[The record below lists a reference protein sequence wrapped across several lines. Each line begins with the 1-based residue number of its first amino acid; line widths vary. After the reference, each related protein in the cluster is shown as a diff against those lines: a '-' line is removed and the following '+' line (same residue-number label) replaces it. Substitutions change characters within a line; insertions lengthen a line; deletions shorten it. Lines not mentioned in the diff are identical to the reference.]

1 VELEI
6 IISILTLVLLEAV
19 LGIDN
24 VIFISI
30 LASKLPSEQQRRARR
45 IGLILAGIMRL
56 ALLGIITLIMQLK
69 EPLVTLL
76 NKEFT
81 GKDLIL
87 IAGGLF
93 LLYNSVAEIYHKTE
107 GEAGDVSSKL
117 KMAGFSAVVVLFL
130 LYNSVAEIYHKTEGE
145 AGDVSSKLKIVGFSA
160 VVVQILVMDL
170 VFSIDSIITA
180 VGMVKELWVM
190 YIAVVLSV
198 VMMLFAAG
206 PISSFVNKHPAFK
219 MLALAFLLLIGF
231 SLVAEGWGQEI
242 PKGYIYFAMAF
253 SFLVDILQMRMHRK
267 SQQPAELREHYKP
280 GEENLPKDMI

>member
-6 IISILTLVLLEAV
+6 IISIFTLVLLEAV

-30 LASKLPSEQQRRARR
+30 LASKLPSEKQRRARR
-45 IGLILAGIMRL
+45 IGLILASIMRL
-56 ALLGIITLIMQLK
+56 ALLGIITLIMQLN
-69 EPLVTLL
+69 EPLLTIL
-76 NKEFT
+76 NKGFT
-81 GKDLIL
+81 SKDIIL

-93 LLYNSVAEIYHKTE
+93 LLYKSVAEIYHKTE

-117 KMAGFSAVVVLFL
+117 K
-130 LYNSVAEIYHKTEGE
+130 TT
-145 AGDVSSKLKIVGFSA
+145 GFSA
-160 VVVQILVMDL
+160 VVVQILIMDL

-190 YIAVVLSV
+190 YVAVILSV

-206 PISSFVNKHPAFK
+206 PISNFVNKHPAFK

-231 SLVAEGWGQEI
+231 SLIAEGWGLEI

-267 SQQPAELREHYKP
+267 TQPPAELREHYKP
-280 GEENLPKDMI
+280 GEENLPKDII